1 VNDSCRG
8 RVERALERIAG
19 DAHLNAWSYLAE
31 NDARQA
37 AEDSDARLAAG
48 AARSPIEGRL
58 VALKA
63 NIAVRGWPH
72 DGGLLVRR
80 GLRADHDAP
89 VIERLRAAGA
99 ILLGQTRMDAGALG
113 AEGRSINGPIRNPL
127 RPSHSVGGSSGGS
140 AAAIAAGHVGLA
152 IGTDTIGSVRIPAS
166 FCGIASLKPTPGSID
181 TTGVLPV
188 HERFDHVGPMT
199 ARAADLDPLRAL
211 LANRNATSRVD
222 APDVGRMVIGHL
234 VDAEDIGATP
244 AVLSHYARGLEVLRS
259 LGAQLVPIKIAAHDP
274 GRVRRAIFSLCEYEM
289 WLQHRDALDR
299 DPGKYSPQL
308 TAMLRFGGSLDE
320 TRRAEFGA
328 RIERFAATVHELMQ
342 PLHALVTPTT
352 PGQAFDFSGPTPLDL
367 ADLTA
372 IATAA
377 GLPAVSVP
385 LPTLGDLPAGL
396 QIIGRAGDDA
406 LACRLATAFEQ
417 ARDDLPRGDWPRGD

>member
-1 VNDSCRG
+1 MNDSCRG
-8 RVERALERIAG
+8 RVEHALERIAA
-19 DAHLNAWSYLAE
+19 DAQLNAWSYLAG
-31 NDARQA
+31 NDALQTA
-37 AEDSDARLAAG
+37 ADSDVRIAAG
-48 AARSPIEGRL
+48 AARSPIEGQL
-58 VALKA
+58 VAVKA

-80 GLRADHDAP
+80 GLQADHDAP

-113 AEGRSINGPIRNPL
+113 AEGRSIDGPIRNPR

-140 AAAIAAGHVGLA
+140 AAAIAAGHVSLA

-166 FCGIASLKPTPGSID
+166 YCGIASLKPTPGSID
-181 TTGVLPV
+181 TGGVLPV
-188 HERFDHVGPMT
+188 HARFDHVGPMAARAEDLEFLWSLLAGGNAT
-199 ARAADLDPLRAL
+199 ARSD
-211 LANRNATSRVD
+211 T
-222 APDVGRMVIGHL
+222 PDFGRMVIGHL
-234 VDAEDIGATP
+234 VDAEAIGATP
-244 AVLSHYARGLEVLRS
+244 AVLAHYARGIEVLRS
-259 LGAQLVPIKIAAHDP
+259 LGAQLVPTRLAEHDP

-299 DPGKYSPQL
+299 DPAQYSPQL
-308 TAMLRFGGSLDE
+308 TSMLRFGGSLDE
-320 TRRAEFGA
+320 KRRAEFGV
-328 RIERFAATVHELMQ
+328 RIERFAATVQELMQ
-342 PLHALVTPTT
+342 PLHALVMPTT

-385 LPTLGDLPAGL
+385 LPTQGDLPVGL
-396 QIIGRAGDDA
+396 QIITRAGADV
-406 LACRLATAFEQ
+406 LACRLATAFERARGDTP
-417 ARDDLPRGDWPRGD
+417 ARD